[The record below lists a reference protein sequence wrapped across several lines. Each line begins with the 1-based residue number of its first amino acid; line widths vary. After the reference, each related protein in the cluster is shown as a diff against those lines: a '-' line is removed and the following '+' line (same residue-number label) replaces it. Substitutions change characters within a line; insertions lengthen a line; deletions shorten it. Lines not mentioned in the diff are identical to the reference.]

1 MEQSN
6 FQFALP
12 TIGTNEMSR
21 NDQGAL
27 IVNQATA
34 AIVSAHLNHTTE
46 SLKAMIA
53 SNDYSAASL
62 SGMRISESE
71 LVDLINSVQGALK
84 SF

>member
-1 MEQSN
+1 MEQPN

-12 TIGTNEMSR
+12 TIGTGEMSR

-34 AIVSAHLNHTTE
+34 AIVSAYLEHASKIHTNVGQAPWAYT
-46 SLKAMIA
+46 
-53 SNDYSAASL
+53 D
-62 SGMRISESE
+62 SE
-71 LVDLINSVQGALK
+71 LISLINDVQGALK